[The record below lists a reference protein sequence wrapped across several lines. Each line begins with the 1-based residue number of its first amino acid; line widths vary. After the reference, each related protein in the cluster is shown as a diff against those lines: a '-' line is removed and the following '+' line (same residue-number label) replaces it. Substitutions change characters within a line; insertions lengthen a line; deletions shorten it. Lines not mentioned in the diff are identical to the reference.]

1 MLLARAEG
9 TLLKR
14 MWLFPAAEADSPRAA
29 RSRLSRALGKMGLRL
44 DGELVGETRHTIVHR
59 RLEIRVY
66 RAVAAARRP
75 PPFRKGAAPP
85 LGTRWLTPSELAR
98 AAVPTLTRKIAAA
111 ASRPSRTSPTSPR
124 RFAVVPSSGS
134 SPRR

>member
-1 MLLARAEG
+1 
-9 TLLKR
+9 

-29 RSRLSRALGKMGLRL
+29 RSRLSREIGRVGLRL
-44 DGELVGETRHTIVHR
+44 DGELIGETRHTIVHR

-66 RAVAAARRP
+66 RAVAARRS
-75 PPFRKGAAPP
+75 PPFRKGAGPP
-85 LGTRWLTPSELAR
+85 PGTRWLTPSELAR

-111 ASRPSRTSPTSPR
+111 AGHPSRTSTTSPLG
-124 RFAVVPSSGS
+124 FPVVPSSGS